1 MVPKR
6 GQLFRL
12 KSDAAGKQ
20 RIVVIVSRTELNA
33 GLSVVAVPFYSS
45 QFETRKYEDF
55 CAEFAKGEGG
65 LTKDCVAKTDQ
76 ITYVLKSDLE
86 LTKGSIGF
94 FNESQ
99 MLRLLDALKWT
110 LKIEP

>member
-1 MVPKR
+1 MVPRR

-12 KSDAAGKQ
+12 KSDAVGKQ

-33 GLSVVAVPFYSS
+33 GLSVIAIPFYSS
-45 QFETRKYEDF
+45 QFETRKNEDF
-55 CAEFAKGEGG
+55 CAEFAQDEGG

-76 ITYVLKSDLE
+76 INLILKSELE
-86 LTKGSIGF
+86 LSRGSIGSF
-94 FNESQ
+94 DESQ

-110 LKIEP
+110 LKIDS